1 MSRYSLRQTPR
12 KKELFEGMVETPA
25 RRSTRRKSQFPADA
39 DGDTSSAAESDAPVV
54 AAAATKPRRR
64 GIPKFVE
71 HIDETE
77 ESEAGSVV
85 GSESSPLASS
95 FNPAEVGEAGLRKR
109 IKEEP
114 TENDATPKKPGPR
127 SNGSTG
133 AAAQEKG
140 KSKGKTEGELA
151 VDGWRPGLDHR
162 IDYSGV
168 KEFGGSLGTGAMMV
182 GFPTLMYY
190 MWIGATYYN
199 GKAPTPA
206 PGQSW
211 EDFARHMANLV
222 YTGAFPHAKAW
233 AMYWVFFVFEMALY
247 CLAPGIWGKGKPLPH
262 EGGKQLDYYCSGVW
276 SWYIT
281 MAAAAGL
288 HFSGAMPLYTII
300 DEFGPIMSVAI
311 LSGFLVSIVA
321 YFSAILRGK
330 QHRMTG
336 SFVYDFFMGAELN
349 PRMFGILDF
358 KMFFEVRLPWY
369 ILFLT
374 TCGLVSRQYDR
385 YGYVSGEACFLLMA
399 HFLYANACSKGE
411 ELIITTWDMY
421 YEKWGF
427 MLIFWN
433 LAGVPLTY
441 CHCTIFLAN
450 HHPDEYRWNRVFLA
464 FLFVAYLFVYWVWD
478 SCNSQKNRFRAMER
492 GHMVVRKAFPQV
504 PWQTLHNP
512 RTIPTSTGSAI
523 LADGWYGLARKV
535 HYSCDAFFAI
545 TWGLVTGFE
554 SPFPWFYPV
563 FFCGM
568 IAHRAHRDIQRCRT
582 KYGDAWL
589 EYEKMVPYLF
599 IPYLF

>member
-25 RRSTRRKSQFPADA
+25 RRSTRRKSRFPVDA
-39 DGDTSSAAESDAPVV
+39 EGDASSAAESDAPVAV
-54 AAAATKPRRR
+54 ATTTNNTHRRR
-64 GIPKFVE
+64 GVPKFIE
-71 HIDETE
+71 HIDETSE
-77 ESEAGSVV
+77 ESEAGSVG
-85 GSESSPLASS
+85 GSDSSPIASS
-95 FNPAEVGEAGLRKR
+95 FSSVEVGKPGLRKR
-109 IKEEP
+109 AKEGKPVANGAASEEAEP
-114 TENDATPKKPGPR
+114 S
-127 SNGSTG
+127 SNG
-133 AAAQEKG
+133 AAQADG
-140 KSKGKTEGELA
+140 NGKTEGERA
-151 VDGWRPGLDHR
+151 VDGWKPGLDHR

-168 KEFGGSLGTGAMMV
+168 KEFGGSLGTGAMMI

-190 MWIGATYYN
+190 MWIGATYYD

-211 EDFARHMANLV
+211 GEFGRHLATLAYN
-222 YTGAFPHAKAW
+222 GAFPHAKAW

-247 CLAPGIWGKGKPLPH
+247 CLAPGVWGKGKPLPH
-262 EGGKQLDYYCSGVW
+262 EGGKQLDYYCSGMW

-281 MAAAAGL
+281 IAAAAAL
-288 HFSGAMPLYTII
+288 HVSGVMPLYTIL

-321 YFSAILRGK
+321 YSSAIIRGK

-374 TCGLVSRQYDR
+374 TCGLAARQYDR
-385 YGYVSGEACFLLMA
+385 YGYVSGEACLLLMA

-441 CHCTIFLAN
+441 CHGTIFLAN
-450 HHPDEYRWNRVFLA
+450 HHPSEYRMNRALLA

-492 GHMVVRKAFPQV
+492 GHLVPRKSFPQL

-512 RTIPTSTGSAI
+512 RTIPTDTGSAI

-535 HYSCDAFFAI
+535 HYTCDAFFAI
-545 TWGLVTGFE
+545 TWGLVTGFS

-599 IPYLF
+599 IPYVF